1 MRPKIVEEDDYWVIE
16 SRVDSESY
24 GTATV
29 MGGVAELGVKDGRVW
44 FRKIYYPKKL
54 YSLEEMEAVVRRME
68 RCELCKAGVPVEEK
82 KLISEPKQDS
92 YRIGMVELVTLGG
105 VVGGAI
111 GGKIVSEA
119 IDKYVAPK
127 TGEDKAN
134 AFKLVLGILALLA
147 IYGIRM
153 SKTTE
158 DILLGFGAYM
168 TTAVVDLFEKW
179 LGISLATERV
189 ALVPVQPSYAPV
201 APQAYVAPSVF
212 G

>member
-1 MRPKIVEEDDYWVIE
+1 MPKIVEEDDYWVIE
-16 SRVDSESY
+16 GRIDAESY

-29 MGGVAELGVKDGRVW
+29 MGGVAELGIKDGRVW

-54 YSLEEMEAVVRRME
+54 HSFEEMQAIVKRME
-68 RCELCKAGVPVEEK
+68 RCELCKAGVPVDER
-82 KLISEPKQDS
+82 KLISKSRQDS
-92 YRIGMVELVTLGG
+92 YRIGMVELITLGG
-105 VVGGAI
+105 IVGGAI
-111 GGKIVSEA
+111 GGRLASEA

-127 TGEDKAN
+127 VGEDKAN
-134 AFKLVLGILALLA
+134 ALKLVLGILALLA

-153 SKTTE
+153 SKTME

-189 ALVPVQPSYAPV
+189 ALVPVHTPQAPS
-201 APQAYVAPSVF
+201 AYVAPSVF